1 METFKDIERENKT
14 KPHSKQGLSA
24 EDKLDPKEK
33 EKADAI
39 EWFNVS
45 TFATRRKPQKSLYFS
60 TRFGRFKTKSTGWS
74 RRLRRLCLQT
84 EVESEARARTTPRRR
99 IK

>member
-33 EKADAI
+33 EKAEAI
-39 EWFNVS
+39 EWVNVS
-45 TFATRRKPQKSLYFS
+45 GDKLGK
-60 TRFGRFKTKSTGWS
+60 
-74 RRLRRLCLQT
+74 
-84 EVESEARARTTPRRR
+84 
-99 IK
+99 